1 MGFGRLGLIL
11 AATIGLAACGGS
23 TQLSANKTPTD
34 NSQAYVNPPLSVPP
48 GYNAPP
54 LAAPASASG
63 ASASG
68 GTASGASSAQTQ
80 VALSTGA
87 SATDSASG
95 AAETPGVDAF
105 LKEAGANKAN
115 PNIRAEIDQTASN
128 RAQANE
134 ALMDNLIF
142 GGKPPALPTGTAPTI
157 KRSSPGLLD
166 SIL

>member
-11 AATIGLAACGGS
+11 AATVGLAACGGS
-23 TQLSANKTPTD
+23 TQLSTNKTPTD
-34 NSQAYVNPPLSVPP
+34 NSQTYVNPPLSVPP

-54 LAAPASASG
+54 LAAPASTGASTSSG
-63 ASASG
+63 ASG
-68 GTASGASSAQTQ
+68 AQTQ

-87 SATDSASG
+87 SAADSASSP
-95 AAETPGVDAF
+95 AETPGVDAF

-115 PNIRAEIDQTASN
+115 PNIRAEIDRTASN
-128 RAQANE
+128 QARANE
-134 ALMDNLIF
+134 ALMDKLIF
-142 GGKPPALPTGTAPTI
+142 GTKPPALPAGTAPTI